1 MQGHLRRRPRA
12 ASLLAVLALAG
23 CATPSAGPPQQAKG
37 GAPARMRADP
47 QVEAQ
52 AAAFESFMRKAGAI
66 DAGFSG
72 PSAVSQA
79 LQAGA
84 GYEPKQLEAGMVAFA
99 AVAAL
104 QDPAFV
110 AAVRRQAR
118 DAKSGQALERQLAS
132 RPDTALALPGA
143 DAAASRARAALFRQG
158 ADLAEGGRK
167 VKAAS
172 YSLQRQAWAKAKVS
186 DAPGRLNRVKAV
198 AKAVYRPTGD
208 DQARLYSAVA
218 QTGAR
223 GGTASPVV
231 ARGVALAALT
241 AMGEGKA
248 GASLLAE
255 PKSGMCVRVA
265 KLNYHQ
271 CLASAGPYYE
281 DIYCLGQ
288 HAMIEPA
295 QCVAAAAGA
304 PPPARRRG

>member
-1 MQGHLRRRPRA
+1 MQESPGRKPLA
-12 ASLLAVLALAG
+12 ASLMAVLALAG
-23 CATPSAGPPQQAKG
+23 CATQSAVQPQARG
-37 GAPARMRADP
+37 GSPARMRADP
-47 QVEAQ
+47 EVEAQ

-66 DAGFSG
+66 DPAFSG
-72 PSAVSQA
+72 PAAVGQA
-79 LQAGA
+79 LQTGA
-84 GYEPKQLEAGMVAFA
+84 GYDPKQLEAGMVAFA

-110 AAVRRQAR
+110 AGVRRQGR
-118 DAKSGQALERQLAS
+118 DAKAGRELERQLAA

-158 ADLAEGGRK
+158 AGLAEGGQK

-172 YSLQRQAWAKAKVS
+172 YTLQRQAWAKTKVS
-186 DAPGRLNRVKAV
+186 DAPGRLIRVKAV

-208 DQARLYSAVA
+208 DQARLYRSVA
-218 QTGAR
+218 ETGAR
-223 GGTASPVV
+223 GGAASPVV

-241 AMGEGKA
+241 ALGDGKA
-248 GASLLAE
+248 GAALLAE

-265 KLNYHQ
+265 KLNFHQ

-304 PPPARRRG
+304 PPPAKRRG